1 MEVFEVMT
9 HTDYLPTECTHAMV
23 NTSTT
28 PLDLIILLYDSAI
41 DHIQRAHSSIQ
52 VKNDIQ
58 KGYHLSKTIAII
70 EELTA
75 SLNITE
81 GGEVALN
88 LQNLYVRML
97 RELSIASVKD
107 DMVRV
112 SHVGMLLKE
121 LRYAWRQLR

>member
-9 HTDYLPTECTHAMV
+9 HTDYLPDEYTHAMV

-41 DHIQRAHSSIQ
+41 SHIQRALSPLQ

-58 KGYHLSKTIAII
+58 KSYHLSKTIAII

-75 SLNITE
+75 SLNIRE

-88 LQNLYVRML
+88 LQNPYVRML
-97 RELSIASVKD
+97 RELSIASVKN
-107 DMVRV
+107 DMTRV
-112 SHVGMLLKE
+112 SHVEMLLRE

>member
-1 MEVFEVMT
+1 MGVFEVMT
-9 HTDYLPTECTHAMV
+9 HTDYSPAECTHAMV

-41 DHIQRAHSSIQ
+41 YHIQRVRSSITAN
-52 VKNDIQ
+52 NDNQ

-75 SLNITE
+75 SLNIKE

-88 LQNLYVRML
+88 LQNLYIRML
-97 RELSIASVKD
+97 RELSIASVKR
-107 DMVRV
+107 DMMRV
-112 SHVGMLLKE
+112 SHVEMLLKE
-121 LRYAWRQLR
+121 LRCAWRQLR

>member
-9 HTDYLPTECTHAMV
+9 HTDYLPTERTHAMV

-28 PLDLIILLYDSAI
+28 PLDLILLLYDSAI
-41 DHIQRAHSSIQ
+41 YHIQKALFSI
-52 VKNDIQ
+52 KARNDIQ
-58 KGYHLSKTIAII
+58 KSYHLSKTIAII

-75 SLNITE
+75 SLNLKE
-81 GGEVALN
+81 GREVAID

-97 RELSIASVKD
+97 RELSIASVKN
-107 DMVRV
+107 DMIRV
-112 SHVGMLLKE
+112 SHVEMLLRE